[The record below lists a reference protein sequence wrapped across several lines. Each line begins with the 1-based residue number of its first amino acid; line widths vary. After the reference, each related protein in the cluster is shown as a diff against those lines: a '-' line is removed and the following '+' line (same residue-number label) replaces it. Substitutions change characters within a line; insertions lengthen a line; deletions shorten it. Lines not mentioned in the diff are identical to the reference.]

1 MDSITLVPR
10 HRGWGPTMGQV
21 SRERDRQPAGTTRRQ
36 GTKSLGGARPAV
48 AKTTRQTLHLG
59 EQTVKRLGV
68 HATLVGRD
76 RSAVANEILLAWLAR
91 FGRGREIFES
101 PGSVDLDDRRE
112 GGGDV
117 NLEGEDEAA

>member
-1 MDSITLVPR
+1 
-10 HRGWGPTMGQV
+10 
-21 SRERDRQPAGTTRRQ
+21 
-36 GTKSLGGARPAV
+36 
-48 AKTTRQTLHLG
+48 LHLG

-101 PGSVDLDDRRE
+101 PGPVDLDDRRE

>member
-1 MDSITLVPR
+1 MGLV
-10 HRGWGPTMGQV
+10 
-21 SRERDRQPAGTTRRQ
+21 SKERDRQPASAIRRQ
-36 GTKSLGGARPAV
+36 GAKSLGSARLPV

-76 RSAVANEILLAWLAR
+76 RSAVANEILAAWLAR

-101 PGSVDLDDRRE
+101 PAGADLDDRLD
-112 GGGDV
+112 GGADV
-117 NLEGEDEAA
+117 NPAGDEAA

>member
-1 MDSITLVPR
+1 
-10 HRGWGPTMGQV
+10 MGQV
-21 SRERDRQPAGTTRRQ
+21 SRETTHRVAGTTKRQ
-36 GTKSLGGARPAV
+36 GAKSLGGTKPAV

-76 RSAVANEILLAWLAR
+76 RSAVANEILSMWLCR

-112 GGGDV
+112 DTGGV
-117 NLEGEDEAA
+117 NPEGEDEAA